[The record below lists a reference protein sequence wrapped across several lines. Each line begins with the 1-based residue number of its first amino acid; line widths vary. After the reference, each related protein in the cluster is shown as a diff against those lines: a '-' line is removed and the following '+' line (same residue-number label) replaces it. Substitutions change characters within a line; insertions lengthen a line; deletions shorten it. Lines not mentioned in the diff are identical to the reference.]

1 MDDLSDLDSEED
13 ESEAGITGGATA
25 APVDGATEDS
35 SSSAASSSSNSN
47 NAKNNTDATR
57 LCGEEDIEKKDSE
70 CGRKF
75 IIPLE
80 SNVESDMENN
90 EEMMDFEIKV
100 KRDNDSRPS
109 DVSDKN
115 ELSEMHK
122 DNEEVCSKETE
133 EKKCVQAE
141 PVYSSSVK
149 SVANDS
155 EVMICRLI
163 DGLKISIICL

>member
-25 APVDGATEDS
+25 APVDGTTEDS
-35 SSSAASSSSNSN
+35 SSSAASCSGNSD
-47 NAKNNTDATR
+47 NAKNSTDATR
-57 LCGEEDIEKKDSE
+57 LCGEDENSEKKDSE

-80 SNVESDMENN
+80 SNVESDMENKV
-90 EEMMDFEIKV
+90 EMMDFEIKV
-100 KRDNDSRPS
+100 EKDNDSRPS

-122 DNEEVCSKETE
+122 DNEEVGSKETE
-133 EKKCVQAE
+133 EKNCVQAE
-141 PVYSSSVK
+141 SVASSSE
-149 SVANDS
+149 ANNS
-155 EVMICRLI
+155 EVMICSPI
-163 DGLKISIICL
+163 GGL